1 MLKANNFNFN
11 IYEKGN
17 KKQEVG
23 GRTIDSVH
31 R

>member
-23 GRTIDSVH
+23 GRTIDIVH